1 MACKTPDLIPLD
13 ALVNTNWSLDAAPV
27 AVFNHATTL
36 HDRLAYCWGLAS
48 RVNDLTHVL
57 SVHPDSE
64 LQRIA
69 MLLECHISPLVAVLD
84 LMAAETAPGRA

>member
-1 MACKTPDLIPLD
+1 MSTETPDLIPLD

-48 RVNDLTHVL
+48 RLNDITQLL
-57 SVHPDSE
+57 AVHPDSE
-64 LQRIA
+64 LQRVA
-69 MLLECHISPLVAVLD
+69 MLLHCHVSPLVSVLD
-84 LMAAETAPGRA
+84 LMAVETVPGRA

>member
-13 ALVNTNWSLDAAPV
+13 AFTNTNWNIDAAPV

-48 RVNDLTHVL
+48 RLSDVIQFL

-69 MLLECHISPLVAVLD
+69 MLLECHASPLVAVLD
-84 LMAAETAPGRA
+84 LMASETVPGRV